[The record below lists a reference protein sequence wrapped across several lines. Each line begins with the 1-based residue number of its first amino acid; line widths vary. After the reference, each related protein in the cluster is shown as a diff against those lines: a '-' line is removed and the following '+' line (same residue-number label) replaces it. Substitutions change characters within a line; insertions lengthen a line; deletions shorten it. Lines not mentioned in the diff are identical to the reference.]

1 MKQLHLNPRWMS
13 MMDLTLKEWIQ
24 LGMTTNDINNM
35 SDDETREVFG
45 GCKSVIKL
53 SIGMTESFLN

>member
-1 MKQLHLNPRWMS
+1 MS